1 MCCCRSKIAK
11 CLITTFSVG
20 TILGGLTIVALG
32 FWLILNADSLLGSSS
47 NDDGTVSFGDLA
59 KRVTIVSAIIGGV
72 AIVFGIIGILVAK
85 TQKTVGICLFGFL
98 SFIMMGI
105 ISVSAYALI

>member
-20 TILGGLTIVALG
+20 TILGGLTIGGLG
-32 FWLILNADSLLGSSS
+32 FWFILDVDSLLGLSS
-47 NDDGTVSFGDLA
+47 NEFGELA
-59 KRVTIVSAIIGGV
+59 KRITIVAAIIGLV
-72 AIVFGIIGILVAK
+72 AIVFGIIGIFVAK

-98 SFIMMGI
+98 SFVMTAL
-105 ISVSAYALI
+105 VSIAAYALI

>member
-20 TILGGLTIVALG
+20 TILGGLTIGGLA
-32 FWLILNADSLLGSSS
+32 FWLVLNVDSMLGASS
-47 NDDGTVSFGDLA
+47 NKGETVSFGDVA
-59 KRVTIVSAIIGGV
+59 IRMTIVSASIGGA
-72 AIVFGIIGILVAK
+72 AILFGIIGIVVAK

-98 SFIMMGI
+98 SFVMTAL
-105 ISVSAYALI
+105 VSLAAYALI